1 MAPVIS
7 YTIIRQPMWVV
18 DESYGQKFA
27 KGVLQTFYFV
37 KMGSADILSVK
48 RVPRSEKVWETLI

>member
-18 DESYGQKFA
+18 DYNYGQKFA
-27 KGVLQTFYFV
+27 HGVPRTFFLPKWVPQTF
-37 KMGSADILSVK
+37 LSVK
-48 RVPRSEKVWETLI
+48 RVPRSEKGWETLV